1 MFKSLKMWLL
11 NLVDSDRGYSP
22 VVFSSFVLQEH
33 LIIETLIE
41 EDHRNG
47 SAPIISDAATSILM
61 RLNHVAGRCSA
72 THYLNR
78 MSSSMITEVPIQ
90 ECGIILGSYTLPN
103 QYRIVV
109 RYSVPW
115 LYGEPKDLA
124 IPSTLLNVDDIP
136 THGDSDYIKPN
147 KDLCDAIHPDL
158 WERVSERK

>member
-41 EDHRNG
+41 EDHIRG
-47 SAPIISDAATSILM
+47 ITPLVSDKATAILM
-61 RLNHVAGRCSA
+61 RLNHVVGRCST

-78 MSSSMITEVPIQ
+78 ISSSMVTEVPIQ
-90 ECGIILGSYTLPN
+90 ECGVIYGSYVKPE

-109 RYSVPW
+109 RFNVPW
-115 LYGEPKDLA
+115 LYGEPKDLVL
-124 IPSTLLNVDDIP
+124 PKTLLNVDDIP
-136 THGDSDYIKPN
+136 SHGDRDYIKPS